1 MSKRIRYRAHDP
13 RAVGPGRPIGWLWVL
28 CIQYFVVQIVC
39 ASAWRSSYSW
49 RDNVISDLGNTA
61 CGSYHGRLVCSP
73 WHPLMNVS
81 FMVLGVQMIIGAAL
95 LLSFG
100 DRRGRAGLL
109 SLVVSGVGTLL
120 VGLFPENSIAGM
132 HFLGAGLVFV
142 VGNIGILLLALTFV
156 PPGGMRSYTLASALV
171 ALASLPL
178 FATNNYL
185 GLGAG
190 GMERLTAYPQTIWLI
205 GYGIHLLKYSGR
217 PDSVVTRNRN

>member
-61 CGSYHGRLVCSP
+61 CGDYHGRFVCSP

-81 FMVLGVQMIIGAAL
+81 FVVLGVQMIIGAAL
-95 LLSFG
+95 LLSLR
-100 DRRGRAGLL
+100 DRRGRAGLM
-109 SLVVSGVGTLL
+109 SLVVSGAGTLL
-120 VGLFPENSIAGM
+120 VGLFPENSTAGM

-142 VGNIGILLLALTFV
+142 VGNIGILLLVLTFV
-156 PPGGMRSYTLASALV
+156 PPGGMRLYTFASAVV

-178 FATNNYL
+178 FASNNYF

-205 GYGIHLLKYSGR
+205 VYGIHLLTHSGR
-217 PDSVVTRNRN
+217 AESVVTRNRN